1 MVNNPPKHLSR
12 SSKQLWRDLTTEY
25 SLDDAAGLR
34 ILRSALESLDR
45 AEAARE
51 AIARD
56 GLLIKDRWGQ
66 DKVNPL
72 CAVERDARSS
82 FLHAMKALS
91 LDLEPLRSG
100 PGRPPD
106 SERKTGR

>member
-1 MVNNPPKHLSR
+1 VTNPPKHLSR
-12 SSKQLWRDLTTEY
+12 SAKQLWRDLTIEY

-51 AIARD
+51 AIERD
-56 GLLIKDRWGQ
+56 GLLIRDRWGQ

-82 FLHAMKALS
+82 FLHAMKALC
-91 LDLEPLRSG
+91 LDIEPLRDKV
-100 PGRPPD
+100 GRPPV
-106 SERKTGR
+106 SMKRR